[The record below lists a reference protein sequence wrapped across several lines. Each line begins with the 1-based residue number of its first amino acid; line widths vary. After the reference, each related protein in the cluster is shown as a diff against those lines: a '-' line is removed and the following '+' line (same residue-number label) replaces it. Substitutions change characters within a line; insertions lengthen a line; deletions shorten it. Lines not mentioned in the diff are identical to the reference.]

1 MNHTDPT
8 YLRTIHDGLLLGTI
22 HKDNASNLPIGLIG
36 MYEEALPPASNVNE
50 RKKFLEFFSVW
61 ALLKKEVSAAFV
73 VPLLEG
79 WTEEHVLDYISEY
92 SKWFNAPISGR
103 YMLYHERLRSFV
115 LQKISHA
122 QFTACNEAIIML
134 GQEALGSRSSNEWE
148 QYALEHLSLHLLIQ
162 AMESKD
168 AAALKTLAYDTTH
181 WNHQV
186 EISKGFDWSKRM
198 LNDMM
203 LWASKY
209 DDDEV
214 IECALNKVDLHHLE
228 QNDAPRIVE
237 LVAQNDIE
245 TALQRI
251 EAFGG
256 NDEEGLQRK
265 FILYMLCLM
274 EVTLLDSKDKTFRK
288 EAIDKLLK
296 DLDDNMPV
304 DHSVLNWDAFF
315 PSYLM
320 FLMASEWAELGLDY
334 LKVYKRTV
342 EEIDK
347 ISSLQY
353 ILINLEKQD
362 NLEVV
367 LACARDISNDI
378 WKSRGLKAISAEMA
392 KQGKVE
398 EATSVIEEALSCAR
412 GISSDS
418 AKNSAL
424 KDISNELAK
433 QGKFEEAASTMQ
445 EAFECKGGISE
456 ESSMNSTLKKI
467 SIDLAKQGKI
477 EKALEHT
484 NYIID
489 EFDNVGTLREISNAI
504 DNIDIL
510 YMALDKIKK
519 TRDDSTTYREKGEEL
534 KLIAIE
540 FHKRGLY
547 HIYLPLLNDSLNLLS
562 LLSYDSSNKFGILE
576 QMAIELAAIGE
587 LKDAYKV
594 IGKLRYLSEKES
606 VLKNISNKQA
616 EIGYLTN
623 SSIVLMKLLTINKEL
638 DEKEIDTLSIEI
650 SINLS
655 RRNFTDNAL
664 TIANSISNDWDNA
677 YALWQIALEC
687 ISQDNFEMG
696 FEIALSIKDIN
707 HIDQACE
714 EIAKELIKRD
724 YINDALN
731 ILQRLAVSHKALVMK
746 WTDSID
752 YCQSSILIE
761 LSSQLFSQNKIEDA
775 SLLIRKAHECIPS
788 RNDDLKKVELLLLIC
803 SELIKH
809 RDFEQAA
816 SAMQYAFEC
825 TRSISED
832 SEKSSALQKI
842 SSELAKQGRIEE
854 AAIAMQEVI
863 EFTRGITDDSDKSRA
878 LESIS
883 IELTKQ
889 GKMKEALECAQ
900 GISDDSDKSSALES
914 ISIELAKQG
923 KMKEALECAQGI
935 SDDTYKSSAL
945 ESISIEMAVNGKVEE
960 ALKCAQGIIDNYS
973 KFSGDGV
980 DIIYYCSAIEHIS
993 TEMTKQGKIK
1003 EALECA
1009 RDLTDESDKSRAL
1022 QKISFELA
1030 KQGNWSLAEKTGLE
1044 ISTVYS
1050 HFKCWKRI
1058 AELVAAQDGWQEALQ
1073 HISNFKNQDTH
1084 IYYLKGLTEL
1094 VKTSDFNKTLLLY
1107 ALGYYQNNIVSTET
1121 LLQHHALHELFF
1133 SDATSEKIERF
1144 NSTLNIQW
1152 AIDIKNS
1159 FSDN

>member
-8 YLRTIHDGLLLGTI
+8 YLRAIHDGLLLGTI

-36 MYEEALPPASNVNE
+36 MYEQALPPAINVNK

-92 SKWFNAPISGR
+92 SKWFNSTVSGK
-103 YMLYHERLRSFV
+103 YVLYHERFRSFV
-115 LQKISHA
+115 IQKISQMH
-122 QFTACNEAIIML
+122 FTTFNESII
-134 GQEALGSRSSNEWE
+134 QNCRTALQVNSGNEWE
-148 QYALEHLSLHLLIQ
+148 HYALEHLSLHLLIQ

-168 AAALKTLAYDTTH
+168 SAALKTLAYDITH
-181 WNHQV
+181 WNRQV
-186 EISKGFDWSKRM
+186 EVSKGFDWSKRM

-209 DDDEV
+209 DDEEV
-214 IECALNKVDLHHLE
+214 VECSLNKVDLHHQE

-256 NDEEGLQRK
+256 NNEEGLQRK

-288 EAIDKLLK
+288 DAIDKLLK

-304 DHSVLNWDAFF
+304 DHSVLNWDDFF

-320 FLMASEWAELGLDY
+320 FLMACEWAELGLDY

-342 EEIDK
+342 EELDK
-347 ISSLQY
+347 ISPLHYNVTNLAKQG
-353 ILINLEKQD
+353 NLEEAAFTMK
-362 NLEVV
+362 EA
-367 LACARDISNDI
+367 LACAEVISDESEKTITLTDISTE
-378 WKSRGLKAISAEMA
+378 LA
-392 KQGKVE
+392 KQGKL
-398 EATSVIEEALSCAR
+398 EEALAFAM
-412 GISSDS
+412 GISDDYR
-418 AKNSAL
+418 KNSAL

-433 QGKFEEAASTMQ
+433 QGKFEEAL
-445 EAFECKGGISE
+445 ECAQGISDGSDK
-456 ESSMNSTLKKI
+456 SSALKEISTE
-467 SIDLAKQGKI
+467 LAKQGKI

-484 NYIID
+484 SYIID

-519 TRDDSTTYREKGEEL
+519 TRDDSTKYQEKGEEL

-562 LLSYDSSNKFGILE
+562 LLSYDWSNKGGILE

-606 VLKNISNKQA
+606 TLKNISNQQA
-616 EIGYLTN
+616 KSGNLTN
-623 SSIVLMKLLTINKEL
+623 SSIVLMKLLTINKDLGEN
-638 DEKEIDTLSIEI
+638 EIDKLSIEI
-650 SINLS
+650 AINLS

-664 TIANSISNDWDNA
+664 TIANSICNDWDNA

-687 ISQDNFEMG
+687 ISQDNFEIG
-696 FEIALSIKDIN
+696 FEIALSIRDIN

-714 EIAKELIKRD
+714 EIANELIKRD
-724 YINDALN
+724 YINEALD
-731 ILQRLAVSHKALVMK
+731 ILQRLA
-746 WTDSID
+746 DSID

-761 LSSQLFSQNKIEDA
+761 LSGQLFSQNKIEDA
-775 SLLIRKAHECIPS
+775 SLFIRKAHECIPN
-788 RNDDLKKVELLLLIC
+788 RNDDFKKVELLLRTY

-809 RDFEQAA
+809 GDLEQAA
-816 SAMQYAFEC
+816 SAMQDAFEC
-825 TRSISED
+825 TRCISDE
-832 SEKSSALQKI
+832 SEKSTSLLAI

-854 AAIAMQEVI
+854 AAIAMHEVL
-863 EFTRGITDDSDKSRA
+863 EFTRGISDDSDKSSA
-878 LESIS
+878 LNSIS
-883 IELTKQ
+883 IAMAVQ
-889 GKMKEALECAQ
+889 GKIKEALECVQ

-914 ISIELAKQG
+914 ISIAMAVQG
-923 KMKEALECAQGI
+923 KIKEALECAQGI
-935 SDDTYKSSAL
+935 SDDSYKSSAL
-945 ESISIEMAVNGKVEE
+945 ESISIEMAVQGKIEE
-960 ALKCAQGIIDNYS
+960 ALKCAQAITDNYS
-973 KFSGDGV
+973 KFF
-980 DIIYYCSAIEHIS
+980 AIEHIS
-993 TEMTKQGKIK
+993 TELTKQGKIG

-1009 RDLTDESDKSRAL
+1009 RGLTDDSHKSSAL
-1022 QKISFELA
+1022 QNISFELA
-1030 KQGNWSLAEKTGLE
+1030 KQGNWPLAEKIGLE
-1044 ISTVYS
+1044 ISTVDY
-1050 HFKCWKRI
+1050 HFKWGEKI
-1058 AELVAAQDGWQEALQ
+1058 AKLVAEQDGWQKALE

-1084 IYYLKGLTEL
+1084 KYYLKGLAEL
-1094 VKTSDFNKTLLLY
+1094 LKTSDFDKTLLLY
-1107 ALGYYQNNIVSTET
+1107 ARGYYQNNIVSIET

-1144 NSTLNIQW
+1144 NRSLNIQW
-1152 AIDIKNS
+1152 AIDIQNS